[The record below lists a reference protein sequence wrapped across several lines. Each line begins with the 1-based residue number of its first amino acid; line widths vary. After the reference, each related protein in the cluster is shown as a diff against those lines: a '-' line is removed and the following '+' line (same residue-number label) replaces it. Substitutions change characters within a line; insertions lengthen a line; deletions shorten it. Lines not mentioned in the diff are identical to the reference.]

1 LRKIVVIDSQ
11 VAGISGDM
19 FLSALVDCGADK
31 NRIINNIKTIE
42 KLFSNTRIKKI
53 EFMNSESNG
62 IRATKFHFEIEENSL
77 ERNASEMLRILA
89 NCCNVTN
96 LSDTAKKFAMETIK
110 TIIRIES
117 RIHNKEVGDLHLHE
131 SSSIDTA
138 ADIIGSATALDDLDL
153 FFNTTFYSTK
163 VAVGGGITQFS
174 HGTIPNPTNAV
185 LEIFKLLEIPITGGP
200 VHSEITTPT
209 GAAILAGLNPRI
221 ISTYPEFIPHK
232 IGYGTGFKK
241 FEGIPNILRISIG
254 KSNIHNSIQSD
265 TVSVLETNID
275 DMTGEMI
282 GDLVE
287 KISKQDVGVKDVTL
301 VSGITKKNRP
311 VHILKVICSEDIE
324 KRVIEL
330 IFNETGTLG
339 IRKTINE
346 RYKLERFSIMLPIII
361 ENHEYVI
368 SVKISKD
375 QQGRIVNVKPEFEN
389 IREIANKLGL
399 PFKKTMETV
408 NNLIF
413 QRNLYDI

>member
-1 LRKIVVIDSQ
+1 MRKVVVIDPQ

-19 FLSALVDCGADK
+19 FLSALVDCGANK
-31 NRIINNIKTIE
+31 NRIINNIKSIE
-42 KLFSNTRIKKI
+42 KLFSDTRIKKI
-53 EFMNSESNG
+53 EFINSESNG
-62 IRATKFHFEIEENSL
+62 IRATKFLFEIEEKSL

-89 NCCNVTN
+89 DSCNVTN
-96 LSDTAKKFAMETIK
+96 LSEMAKKFVMETIK
-110 TIIRIES
+110 TIIRVEA
-117 RIHNKEVGDLHLHE
+117 RIHGREVRDLHLHE
-131 SSSIDTA
+131 SSSLDTA
-138 ADIIGSATALDDLDL
+138 ADLIGSATALDDLDL
-153 FFNTTFYSTK
+153 FFDTTFYSTK
-163 VAVGGGITQFS
+163 VAVGGGTTHFS

-185 LEIFKLLEIPITGGP
+185 LEIFRILELPITGGP

-209 GAAILAGLNPRI
+209 GAAILAGLNPKI

-232 IGYGTGFKK
+232 IGYGAGFKK
-241 FEGIPNILRISIG
+241 FEGLPNILRISIG
-254 KSNIHNSIQSD
+254 KSNIHYSIHSD

-287 KISKQDVGVKDVTL
+287 KLSKQDVGVKDVTM
-301 VSGITKKNRP
+301 VNGITKKNRP

-324 KRVIEL
+324 KNIIEW

-339 IRKTINE
+339 IRKTTNE
-346 RYKLERFSIMLPIII
+346 RYKLERFSVLLPIII

-375 QQGRIVNVKPEFEN
+375 QQGRIINVKPEFDN
-389 IREIANKLGL
+389 IREISNKLGL
-399 PFKKTMETV
+399 SLRKTMETV

>member
-1 LRKIVVIDSQ
+1 MRKIVVIDPQ

-19 FLSALVDCGADK
+19 FLSALVDCGANK
-31 NRIINNIKTIE
+31 NKIINNIKTIE
-42 KLFSNTRIKKI
+42 KLFSDTIIKKI
-53 EFMNSESNG
+53 EFINSESNG
-62 IRATKFHFEIEENSL
+62 IRATKFLFDIEEKLL

-89 NCCNVTN
+89 NCCDVTN
-96 LSDTAKKFAMETIK
+96 LSELAKKFVMETMK
-110 TIIRIES
+110 TIIRVES
-117 RIHNKEVGDLHLHE
+117 RIHNKEVKDLHLHE

-138 ADIIGSATALDDLDL
+138 ADIIGSATALDDLNLLYD
-153 FFNTTFYSTK
+153 TTFYSTK
-163 VAVGGGITQFS
+163 VAVGGGTTQFS

-185 LEIFKLLEIPITGGP
+185 LEIFRILELPIAGGP
-200 VHSEITTPT
+200 AHSEMTTPT
-209 GAAILAGLNPRI
+209 GAAILAGLNPKI

-232 IGYGTGFKK
+232 IGYGAGFKK

-254 KSNIHNSIQSD
+254 KSNIYASIQSD

-275 DMTGEMI
+275 DMAGEMI

-287 KISKQDVGVKDVTL
+287 KLSKLDAGVKDVTL

-324 KRVIEL
+324 KRIIEL

-346 RYKLERFSIMLPIII
+346 RYKLERFSVLLPITIQ
-361 ENHEYVI
+361 NQEYVI

-375 QQGRIVNVKPEFEN
+375 QHGKIINIKPEFDN
-389 IREIANKLGL
+389 IREIANKLGFPL
-399 PFKKTMETV
+399 KKTMDTV

>member
-1 LRKIVVIDSQ
+1 LRKIVVIDPQ

-19 FLSALVDCGADK
+19 FLSALVDCGANK
-31 NRIINNIKTIE
+31 NKIINNIKTIE
-42 KLFSNTRIKKI
+42 KLFSDTIIKKI
-53 EFMNSESNG
+53 EFINSESNG
-62 IRATKFHFEIEENSL
+62 IRATKFLFDIEEKLL

-89 NCCNVTN
+89 NCCDVTN
-96 LSDTAKKFAMETIK
+96 LSELAKKFVMETMKI
-110 TIIRIES
+110 IIRVES
-117 RIHNKEVGDLHLHE
+117 RIHDKEVKDLHLHE

-138 ADIIGSATALDDLDL
+138 ADIIGSATALDDLNLLYD
-153 FFNTTFYSTK
+153 TTFYSTK
-163 VAVGGGITQFS
+163 VAVGGGTTQFS

-185 LEIFKLLEIPITGGP
+185 LEIFRILELPIAGGP
-200 VHSEITTPT
+200 AHSEMTTPT
-209 GAAILAGLNPRI
+209 GAAILAGLNPKI

-232 IGYGTGFKK
+232 IGYGAGFKK

-254 KSNIHNSIQSD
+254 KSNIYASIQSD

-275 DMTGEMI
+275 DMAGEMI

-287 KISKQDVGVKDVTL
+287 KLSKLDAGVKDVTL

-324 KRVIEL
+324 KRIIEL

-346 RYKLERFSIMLPIII
+346 RYKLERFSVLLPITIQ
-361 ENHEYVI
+361 NQEYVI

-375 QQGRIVNVKPEFEN
+375 QHGKIINIKPEFDN
-389 IREIANKLGL
+389 IREIANKLGFPL
-399 PFKKTMETV
+399 KKTMDTV

>member
-1 LRKIVVIDSQ
+1 LRKVVVIDPQ

-19 FLSALVDCGADK
+19 FLSALVDCGASK
-31 NRIINNIKTIE
+31 NKIINNIKMIE

-53 EFMNSESNG
+53 EFINSESNG
-62 IRATKFHFEIEENSL
+62 IRATRFLFENEEEIL
-77 ERNASEMLRILA
+77 ERNASEMLRIMA
-89 NCCNVTN
+89 NCCDVTN
-96 LSDTAKKFAMETIK
+96 LSEMAKKFVMETMK
-110 TIIRIES
+110 TIIRVES
-117 RIHNKEVGDLHLHE
+117 RIHDKEVKDLHLHE

-138 ADIIGSATALDDLDL
+138 ADLIGSATALDDLNL
-153 FFNTTFYSTK
+153 FFDTTFYSTK
-163 VAVGGGITQFS
+163 VAVGGGTTRFS

-185 LEIFKLLEIPITGGP
+185 LEIFRILEIPIAGGP
-200 VHSEITTPT
+200 VHSEMTTPT
-209 GAAILAGLNPRI
+209 GAAILAGLNPKI

-241 FEGIPNILRISIG
+241 FDGVPNILRISIG
-254 KSNIHNSIQSD
+254 RSNINYSMQSD

-287 KISKQDVGVKDVTL
+287 KLSKQDAGVKDVTL

-311 VHILKVICSEDIE
+311 VHILKVICSEDVE
-324 KRVIEL
+324 KKIIEL

-339 IRKTINE
+339 IRKTVNE
-346 RYKLERFSIMLPIII
+346 RYKLERFSVLLPIII

-368 SVKISKD
+368 NVKISKD
-375 QQGRIVNVKPEFEN
+375 QQGKIINIKPEYDN
-389 IREIANKLGL
+389 IKEIANKLGFSL
-399 PFKKTMETV
+399 KKTMEIV

-413 QRNLYDI
+413 QRDLYDV

>member
-1 LRKIVVIDSQ
+1 LRKIVVIDPQ

-19 FLSALVDCGADK
+19 FLSALVDCGANK
-31 NRIINNIKTIE
+31 NKIINNIKTIE
-42 KLFSNTRIKKI
+42 KLFSDTIIKKI
-53 EFMNSESNG
+53 EFINSESNG
-62 IRATKFHFEIEENSL
+62 IRATKFLFDIEEKLL

-89 NCCNVTN
+89 NCCDVTN
-96 LSDTAKKFAMETIK
+96 LSELAKKFVMETMKI
-110 TIIRIES
+110 IIRVES
-117 RIHNKEVGDLHLHE
+117 RIHDKEVKDLHLHE

-153 FFNTTFYSTK
+153 LYDTTFYSTK
-163 VAVGGGITQFS
+163 VAVGGGTTQFS

-185 LEIFKLLEIPITGGP
+185 LEIFRILELPIAGGP
-200 VHSEITTPT
+200 AHSEMTTPT
-209 GAAILAGLNPRI
+209 GAAILAGLNPKI

-232 IGYGTGFKK
+232 IGYGAGFKK

-254 KSNIHNSIQSD
+254 KSNIYASIQSD

-275 DMTGEMI
+275 DMAGEMI

-287 KISKQDVGVKDVTL
+287 KLSKLDAGVKDVTL

-311 VHILKVICSEDIE
+311 VHILKVICSEYIE
-324 KRVIEL
+324 KRIIEL

-346 RYKLERFSIMLPIII
+346 RYKLERFSVLLPITIQ
-361 ENHEYVI
+361 NQEYVI

-375 QQGRIVNVKPEFEN
+375 QHGKIINIKPEFDN
-389 IREIANKLGL
+389 IREIANKIGF
-399 PFKKTMETV
+399 PMKKTMDTV

>member
-1 LRKIVVIDSQ
+1 MRKIVVIDPQ

-19 FLSALVDCGADK
+19 FLSALVDCGANK
-31 NRIINNIKTIE
+31 NKIINNIKTIE
-42 KLFSNTRIKKI
+42 KLFSDTIIKKI
-53 EFMNSESNG
+53 EFINSESNG
-62 IRATKFHFEIEENSL
+62 IRATKFLFDIEEKLL

-89 NCCNVTN
+89 NCCDVTN
-96 LSDTAKKFAMETIK
+96 LSELAKKFVMETMK
-110 TIIRIES
+110 TIIRVES
-117 RIHNKEVGDLHLHE
+117 RIHDKEVKDLHLHE

-153 FFNTTFYSTK
+153 LYDTTFYSTK
-163 VAVGGGITQFS
+163 VAVGGGTTQFS

-185 LEIFKLLEIPITGGP
+185 LEIFRILELPIAGGP
-200 VHSEITTPT
+200 AHSEMTTPT
-209 GAAILAGLNPRI
+209 GAAILAGLNPKI
-221 ISTYPEFIPHK
+221 ISTYPEFIPHR
-232 IGYGTGFKK
+232 IGYGAGFKK

-254 KSNIHNSIQSD
+254 KSNIYASIQSD

-275 DMTGEMI
+275 DMAGEMI

-287 KISKQDVGVKDVTL
+287 KLSKLDAGVKDVTL

-324 KRVIEL
+324 KRIIEL

-346 RYKLERFSIMLPIII
+346 RYKLERFSVLLPITIQ
-361 ENHEYVI
+361 NQEYVI

-375 QQGRIVNVKPEFEN
+375 QHGKIINIKPEFDN
-389 IREIANKLGL
+389 IREIANKLGIPL
-399 PFKKTMETV
+399 KKTMDTV

-413 QRNLYDI
+413 QRNLYDV

>member
-1 LRKIVVIDSQ
+1 MVIDPQ

-31 NRIINNIKTIE
+31 NKIINNIKTIE
-42 KLFSNTRIKKI
+42 KLFSDTIIKKI
-53 EFMNSESNG
+53 EFINSESNG
-62 IRATKFHFEIEENSL
+62 IRATKFLFDIEEKLL

-89 NCCNVTN
+89 NCCDVTN
-96 LSDTAKKFAMETIK
+96 LSELAKKFVMETMKI
-110 TIIRIES
+110 IIRVES
-117 RIHNKEVGDLHLHE
+117 RIHDKEVKDLHLHE

-153 FFNTTFYSTK
+153 LYDTTFYSTK
-163 VAVGGGITQFS
+163 VAVGGGTTQFS

-185 LEIFKLLEIPITGGP
+185 LEIFRILELPIAGGP
-200 VHSEITTPT
+200 AHSEMTTPT
-209 GAAILAGLNPRI
+209 GAAILAGLNPKI

-232 IGYGTGFKK
+232 IGYGAGFKK

-254 KSNIHNSIQSD
+254 KSNIYASIQSD

-275 DMTGEMI
+275 DMAGEMI

-287 KISKQDVGVKDVTL
+287 KLSKLDAGVKDVTL

-324 KRVIEL
+324 KRIIEL

-346 RYKLERFSIMLPIII
+346 RYKLERFSVLLPITIQ
-361 ENHEYVI
+361 NQEYVI

-375 QQGRIVNVKPEFEN
+375 QHGKIINIKPEFDN
-389 IREIANKLGL
+389 LREIANKLGFPL
-399 PFKKTMETV
+399 KKTMDTV

-413 QRNLYDI
+413 QRNLYDV

>member
-1 LRKIVVIDSQ
+1 LRKIVVIDPQ

-19 FLSALVDCGADK
+19 FLSALVDCGANK
-31 NRIINNIKTIE
+31 NKIINNIKTIE
-42 KLFSNTRIKKI
+42 KLFSDTIIKKI
-53 EFMNSESNG
+53 EFINSESNG
-62 IRATKFHFEIEENSL
+62 IRATKFLFDIEEKLL

-89 NCCNVTN
+89 NCCDVTN
-96 LSDTAKKFAMETIK
+96 LSELAKKFVMETMK
-110 TIIRIES
+110 TIIRVES
-117 RIHNKEVGDLHLHE
+117 RIHNKEVKDLHLHE

-153 FFNTTFYSTK
+153 LYDTTFYSTK
-163 VAVGGGITQFS
+163 VAVGGGTTQFS

-185 LEIFKLLEIPITGGP
+185 LEIFRILELPIAGGP
-200 VHSEITTPT
+200 AHSEMTTPT
-209 GAAILAGLNPRI
+209 GAAILAGLNPKI

-232 IGYGTGFKK
+232 IGYGAGFKK

-254 KSNIHNSIQSD
+254 KSNIYASIQSD

-275 DMTGEMI
+275 DMAGEMI

-287 KISKQDVGVKDVTL
+287 KLSKLDAGVKDVTL

-311 VHILKVICSEDIE
+311 VHILKVICSEYIE
-324 KRVIEL
+324 KRIIEL

-346 RYKLERFSIMLPIII
+346 RYKLERFSVLLPITIQ
-361 ENHEYVI
+361 NQEYVI

-375 QQGRIVNVKPEFEN
+375 QHGKIINIKPEFDN
-389 IREIANKLGL
+389 IREIANKIGF
-399 PFKKTMETV
+399 PMKKTMDTV

>member
-1 LRKIVVIDSQ
+1 LRKIVVIDPQ

-19 FLSALVDCGADK
+19 FLSALVDCGANK
-31 NRIINNIKTIE
+31 NKIINNIKTIE
-42 KLFSNTRIKKI
+42 KLFSDTIIKKI
-53 EFMNSESNG
+53 EFINSESNG
-62 IRATKFHFEIEENSL
+62 IRATKFLFDIEEKLL

-89 NCCNVTN
+89 NCCDVTN
-96 LSDTAKKFAMETIK
+96 LSELAKKFVMETMK
-110 TIIRIES
+110 TIIRVES
-117 RIHNKEVGDLHLHE
+117 RIHNKEVKDLHLHE

-138 ADIIGSATALDDLDL
+138 ADIIGSATALDDLNLLYD
-153 FFNTTFYSTK
+153 TTFYSTK
-163 VAVGGGITQFS
+163 VAVGGGTTQFS

-185 LEIFKLLEIPITGGP
+185 LEIFRILELPIAGGP
-200 VHSEITTPT
+200 AHSEMTTPT
-209 GAAILAGLNPRI
+209 GAAILAGLNPKI

-232 IGYGTGFKK
+232 IGYGAGFKK

-254 KSNIHNSIQSD
+254 KSNIYASIQSD

-275 DMTGEMI
+275 DMAGEMI

-287 KISKQDVGVKDVTL
+287 KLSKLDAGVKDVTL

-324 KRVIEL
+324 KRIIEL

-346 RYKLERFSIMLPIII
+346 RYKLERFSVLLPITIQ
-361 ENHEYVI
+361 NQEYVI

-375 QQGRIVNVKPEFEN
+375 QHGKIINIKPEFDN
-389 IREIANKLGL
+389 IREIANKLGFPL
-399 PFKKTMETV
+399 KKTMDTV

>member
-1 LRKIVVIDSQ
+1 LRKIVVIDPQ

-31 NRIINNIKTIE
+31 NKIIDNIKMIE
-42 KLFSNTRIKKI
+42 KLFSDTIIKKI
-53 EFMNSESNG
+53 EFINSESNG
-62 IRATKFHFEIEENSL
+62 IRATKLLLEIEERL
-77 ERNASEMLRILA
+77 RVRNASEMLRILA
-89 NCCNVTN
+89 DCCEVTN
-96 LSDTAKKFAMETIK
+96 ISEEAKKFVIETMK
-110 TIIRIES
+110 TIIRVES
-117 RIHNKEVGDLHLHE
+117 KIHNKEVKDLHLHE

-153 FFNTTFYSTK
+153 FSDTTFYSTK
-163 VAVGGGITQFS
+163 VAVGGGTTQFS

-185 LEIFKLLEIPITGGP
+185 LEIFRILELPIAGGP
-200 VHSEITTPT
+200 VHTEITTPT

-232 IGYGTGFKK
+232 IGYGTGIKK
-241 FEGIPNILRISIG
+241 FDGIPNVLRISIG
-254 KSNIHNSIQSD
+254 ESNIYDSLQSD
-265 TVSVLETNID
+265 TISVLETNID
-275 DMTGEMI
+275 DMAGEMI

-287 KISKQDVGVKDVTL
+287 KISRLDEGVKDVTV

-311 VHILKVICSEDIE
+311 VHILKVICSGDIE
-324 KRVIEL
+324 KRIIEL

-346 RYKLERFSIMLPIII
+346 RYRLERFSVLLPITI

-375 QQGRIVNVKPEFEN
+375 QQGKIINIKPEFEN
-389 IREIANKLGL
+389 VREIANKLGFPL
-399 PFKKTMETV
+399 KKTMETV

-413 QRNLYDI
+413 QRNLYDL

>member
-1 LRKIVVIDSQ
+1 MVIDPQ

-31 NRIINNIKTIE
+31 NKIINNIKTIE
-42 KLFSNTRIKKI
+42 KLFSDTIIKKI
-53 EFMNSESNG
+53 EFINSESNG
-62 IRATKFHFEIEENSL
+62 IRATKFLFDIEEKLL

-89 NCCNVTN
+89 NCCDVTN
-96 LSDTAKKFAMETIK
+96 LSELAKKFVMETMKI
-110 TIIRIES
+110 IIRVES
-117 RIHNKEVGDLHLHE
+117 RIHDKEVKDLHLHE

-153 FFNTTFYSTK
+153 LYDTTFYSTK
-163 VAVGGGITQFS
+163 VAVGGGTTQFS

-185 LEIFKLLEIPITGGP
+185 LEIFRILELPIAGGP
-200 VHSEITTPT
+200 AHSEMTTPT
-209 GAAILAGLNPRI
+209 GAAILAGLNPKI

-232 IGYGTGFKK
+232 IGYGAGFKK

-254 KSNIHNSIQSD
+254 KSNIYASIQSD

-275 DMTGEMI
+275 DMAGEMI

-287 KISKQDVGVKDVTL
+287 KLSKLDAGVKDVTL

-324 KRVIEL
+324 KRIIEL

-346 RYKLERFSIMLPIII
+346 RYKLERFSVLLPITIQ
-361 ENHEYVI
+361 NQEYVI

-375 QQGRIVNVKPEFEN
+375 QHGKIINIKPEFDN
-389 IREIANKLGL
+389 IREIANKLGIPL
-399 PFKKTMETV
+399 KKTMDTV